1 MAINIYIILLVLFYF
16 VLLLC
21 IITLYYLLCIIY
33 FVLFTLYYLLCIIYF
48 VLFYY
53 IYTALKEGDAVVV
66 ELLAFPFTFSMVT
79 LFQFAGKRSPNILFP
94 IAGPNH
100 LSG

>member
-21 IITLYYLLCIIY
+21 IITLYYY